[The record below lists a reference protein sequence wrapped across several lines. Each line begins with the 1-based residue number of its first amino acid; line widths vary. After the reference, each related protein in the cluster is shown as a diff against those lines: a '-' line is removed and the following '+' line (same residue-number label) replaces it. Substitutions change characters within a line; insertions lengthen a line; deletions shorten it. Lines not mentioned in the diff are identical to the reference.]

1 VGMTIGSEDGA
12 GEAGRRRREFIREH
26 HPDRG
31 GDAESFIAGLRAIED
46 ERKAEAPPPRVVV
59 VPHRPWPSR
68 LAAAAVRRLRHDSK
82 PPRVR

>member
-1 VGMTIGSEDGA
+1 MASIERDGGA

-46 ERKAEAPPPRVVV
+46 EQVAEDKPPRVVV

-68 LAAAAVRRLRHDSK
+68 LAAAAARRLRHDSK

>member
-1 VGMTIGSEDGA
+1 MTIGSEDGA

-46 ERKAEAPPPRVVV
+46 ERAAEALPPRVVV

-68 LAAAAVRRLRHDSK
+68 LAAAAVRRLRHDGK